1 MAFWNRKRK
10 KKKEEE
16 LTASGEG
23 QQEPG
28 RVLSEEEE
36 AAELFGEIESD
47 QKSFE
52 NRRNVRKERRKRKR
66 IRAEEEKKEAL
77 RKADAELYKTETL
90 HPTSKA
96 DRQRYVIE
104 CCENIREVDH
114 QIENIRGEYKGV
126 TDSLLDIQKIDRIPP
141 TDRAVLR
148 NVAGNIVKLLQ
159 ERSRYK
165 NRNLNVSEAV
175 IRRFEPYEDDL
186 VDEIKKMYEAENY
199 QKLLDKDLDLLHQE
213 KKDLRADKVEIIEK
227 QNSLKWLAKGLII
240 IILSL
245 FALFLVLSYA
255 MEIDVTFPYLA
266 TILLAAISSTVI
278 FMESMKNRKDMSL
291 TERKLSKAISYL
303 NKVKIKCVN
312 NLNLLEYNRE
322 KFGVEDAKMFE
333 AYWTEYCKVREYE
346 RRYKENT
353 ERLGLYN
360 KDLLELLKAY
370 GVSDTEI
377 WLSQTQALVDDRE
390 MVEIR
395 HELNSRRQL
404 LRERIEYNEG
414 IKSSLVGNVDTVIKE
429 NPEEKEGLLE
439 IVQRFS

>member
-10 KKKEEE
+10 KEKEADLLQDEE
-16 LTASGEG
+16 RQSEAERTLSGG
-23 QQEPG
+23 
-28 RVLSEEEE
+28 EE
-36 AAELFGEIESD
+36 AEELFGEIESD
-47 QKSFE
+47 QKEFQNKSDA
-52 NRRNVRKERRKRKR
+52 RKERRKRRR
-66 IRAEEEKKEAL
+66 IRREEEKKEAL
-77 RKADAELYKTETL
+77 RRADASLYQTEEV
-90 HPTSKA
+90 HPSSKA
-96 DRQRYVIE
+96 DQKRYVTE
-104 CCENIREVDH
+104 CCENIKEVDR
-114 QIENIRGEYKGV
+114 QIETIRNEYKEV
-126 TDSLLDIQKIDRIPP
+126 TDSLLDVQKIDRIPP

-148 NVAGNIVKLLQ
+148 NVAGNIVRLLR
-159 ERSRYK
+159 ERNQYQDRQI
-165 NRNLNVSEAV
+165 NVSESV

-213 KKDLRADKVEIIEK
+213 KKELRADKVEIIEK
-227 QNSLKWLAKGLII
+227 QNSLKWLAKALIA
-240 IILSL
+240 IILGL
-245 FALFLVLSYA
+245 FAGFILLSFL
-255 MEIDVTFPYLA
+255 MGIDVTFPYLA

-291 TERKLSKAISYL
+291 TERKLSKAIGYL

-360 KDLLELLKAY
+360 KDLLEFLKAY

-377 WLSQTQALVDDRE
+377 WLSQAQALVDDRE

-429 NPEEKEGLLE
+429 NPENKEELLE